1 MSIDLDS
8 FFNKNTNDES
18 KAIIIGNVSPK
29 VTIEDLYAIFENF
42 GDITDIKPLKTITQ
56 PVMCCYYIVIFD
68 TKDAAETTIYINN
81 TEILGMKIDIIL
93 VSNNEKKEE
102 LLKTIGEEK
111 DIRTQSTAST
121 DPHTMAKLRKTV
133 CVRNLGP
140 SSSNEKVQKH
150 FSLCGN
156 IRYME
161 FNTNDSVARQVVI
174 EFETEDAALRALA
187 QDSSTFGD
195 RPIRVSPSTHAI
207 KGNQK
212 EKKPFVSKKEVEMVE
227 DLLASLDKKVKMKE
241 EEKKEKEL
249 DEFLEKGIMDSKK
262 NDKNM
267 EEYENDRY
275 ERKKDSSGY
284 RRYSSRDR
292 GYNNRSYRSR
302 SRSRSY
308 SRERNY
314 GRKYD
319 KYERGYR
326 MNERRHERGYRG
338 RSRER
343 SYRRYD

>member
-18 KAIIIGNVSPK
+18 KTIIIENVSPK
-29 VTIEDLYAIFENF
+29 
-42 GDITDIKPLKTITQ
+42 IKKVKTITQ
-56 PVMCCYYIVIFD
+56 LVMCFYYIVIFD
-68 TKDAAETTIYINN
+68 TKDAAETTIYINS

-93 VSNNEKKEE
+93 ISK
-102 LLKTIGEEK
+102 
-111 DIRTQSTAST
+111 TQSAAST
-121 DPHTMAKLRKTV
+121 DPHTMTKLRKII

-140 SSSNEKVQKH
+140 SSFNEKVQKH

-161 FNTNDSVARQVVI
+161 FNTNDSVTRQIVI

-212 EKKPFVSKKEVEMVE
+212 RNHFM
-227 DLLASLDKKVKMKE
+227 KMI
-241 EEKKEKEL
+241 
-249 DEFLEKGIMDSKK
+249 DMNKK
-262 NDKNM
+262 N
-267 EEYENDRY
+267 
-275 ERKKDSSGY
+275 SSGY
-284 RRYSSRDR
+284 RRYSSSRDR

-302 SRSRSY
+302 SRSY

-314 GRKYD
+314 GGKYD
-319 KYERGYR
+319 K
-326 MNERRHERGYRG
+326 HERGYR
-338 RSRER
+338 
-343 SYRRYD
+343 